1 VITLD
6 QSTKYKV
13 QKTNPEMNLKRGGL
27 FYTQKDPFDSLN
39 TLDYASV
46 SFAFTNPLTG
56 RF

>member
-6 QSTKYKV
+6 QSTKYRV

-27 FYTQKDPFDSLN
+27 FYTQKDPFDSPN

-46 SFAFTNPLTG
+46 SFAF
-56 RF
+56 R